1 MDWGNHQT
9 QCEHRTIQ
17 QGFYSASGDGNVACV
32 TMSATSL
39 DEPGFAGLPHSDGLL
54 LNESTGDVIRVVVSG
69 GQWPL
74 GRRVIEILK
83 ADGGFEVHEVNQS
96 TDVIDASLDVFIHL
110 APGDHDAL
118 VERRRSAVI
127 GTPEL
132 LQAATVQGAKHIV
145 LLSSAMVY
153 GAWPNNP
160 IPLTE
165 DTALRPDFGFAFARQ
180 LATVEQLVDDWRES
194 GDDRSTTVLRPVP
207 AMAADG
213 ASSLVRALA
222 AGMGGRLGE
231 DDVPAQFLHL
241 DDLAE
246 AVVLATRKKLNGV
259 YNVAPDGFVRS
270 ARVRSLWGM
279 APRLRLP
286 DRMSEIV
293 SDLRWRF
300 QRGPIPPGLRPYV
313 RSTWL
318 VSNGRLRAE
327 GWTPTVT
334 NEQAFVEGT
343 DAKWWTM
350 LTPKRK
356 QEIALGAMLTG
367 ILAAVITVLVAAR
380 KYRRRH

>member
-1 MDWGNHQT
+1 
-9 QCEHRTIQ
+9 
-17 QGFYSASGDGNVACV
+17 
-32 TMSATSL
+32 MSATSL
-39 DEPGFAGLPHSDGLL
+39 DELGSDSSRHVDSALEL
-54 LNESTGDVIRVVVSG
+54 IRVVVSG

-74 GRRVIEILK
+74 GRRVIGLLQ
-83 ADGGFEVHEVNQS
+83 ADGGFDVREVNQS
-96 TDVIDASLDVFIHL
+96 TDVIDAPLDVFVHL
-110 APGDHDAL
+110 SPGDHDAL

-194 GDDRSTTVLRPVP
+194 GHDRSATVLRPVP

-241 DDLAE
+241 DDLAQ
-246 AVVLATRKKLNGV
+246 AVVLSTRKKLNGV
-259 YNVAPDGFVRS
+259 YNVAPDGFVHS

-356 QEIALGAMLTG
+356 QEIALGAMITG
-367 ILAAVITVLVAAR
+367 IFAALVTVLVVVR
-380 KYRRRH
+380 KYQRRR

>member
-1 MDWGNHQT
+1 
-9 QCEHRTIQ
+9 
-17 QGFYSASGDGNVACV
+17 
-32 TMSATSL
+32 MSVTSL
-39 DEPGFAGLPHSDGLL
+39 DE
-54 LNESTGDVIRVVVSG
+54 TGSEALTQVQMTNDVIRVVVSG

-74 GRRVIEILK
+74 GKRVIERFK
-83 ADGGFEVHEVNQS
+83 NDGGFEVREVNQS
-96 TDVIDASLDVFIHL
+96 TDAIDSPLDVFIHL

-132 LQAATVQGAKHIV
+132 LHAATVQGAKHIV

-165 DTALRPDFGFAFARQ
+165 ETALRPDFGFAFARQ

-194 GDDRSTTVLRPVP
+194 STDRGVCVLRPVP

-241 DDLAE
+241 DDLAD

-259 YNVAPDGFVRS
+259 YNVAPDGYVHS

-286 DRMSEIV
+286 DRMSEVV

-356 QEIALGAMLTG
+356 QEIALGAMVVGL
-367 ILAAVITVLVAAR
+367 LATVVTVLVSVR
-380 KYRRRH
+380 KYRRRR

>member
-1 MDWGNHQT
+1 
-9 QCEHRTIQ
+9 
-17 QGFYSASGDGNVACV
+17 
-32 TMSATSL
+32 MSATSL
-39 DEPGFAGLPHSDGLL
+39 DELGSDSSRHVD
-54 LNESTGDVIRVVVSG
+54 STLELIRVVVSG

-74 GRRVIEILK
+74 GRRVIGLLQ
-83 ADGGFEVHEVNQS
+83 ADGGFDVREVNQS
-96 TDVIDASLDVFIHL
+96 TDVIDAPLDVFVHL
-110 APGDHDAL
+110 SPGDHDAL

-194 GDDRSTTVLRPVP
+194 GHDRSATVLRPVP

-241 DDLAE
+241 DDLAH
-246 AVVLATRKKLNGV
+246 AVVLSTRKKLNGV
-259 YNVAPDGFVRS
+259 YNVAPDGFVHS

-356 QEIALGAMLTG
+356 QEIALGAMITG
-367 ILAAVITVLVAAR
+367 IFAALVTVLVVVR
-380 KYRRRH
+380 KYQRRR

>member
-1 MDWGNHQT
+1 
-9 QCEHRTIQ
+9 
-17 QGFYSASGDGNVACV
+17 
-32 TMSATSL
+32 MSATAAATPDSQNV
-39 DEPGFAGLPHSDGLL
+39 AVQ
-54 LNESTGDVIRVVVSG
+54 TVRVTKVVVTGAS
-69 GQWPL
+69 WPL
-74 GRRVIEILK
+74 GRRVVELLS
-83 ADGGFEVHEVNQS
+83 ADPAFAVTQISRGDGVIKDAV
-96 TDVIDASLDVFIHL
+96 DVLIHL

-118 VERRRSAVI
+118 AAGGRSAVV

-132 LQAATVQGAKHIV
+132 LEGATRCGATHVV

-165 DTALRPDFGFAFARQ
+165 DTVLRPDYGFAFARQ
-180 LATVEQLVDDWRES
+180 LATGEQLVDDWRDAVE
-194 GDDRSTTVLRPVP
+194 GRGACVLRPVP
-207 AMAADG
+207 AMASDG
-213 ASSLVRALA
+213 SSSLVRALA

-241 DDLAE
+241 DDLAA
-246 AVVLATRKKLNGV
+246 AVVLAVRKRLNGV
-259 YNVAPDGFVRS
+259 FNVAPDGFVPS
-270 ARVRSLWGM
+270 SRVRSLWGM

-286 DRMSEIV
+286 DRLSESL
-293 SDLRWRF
+293 SDWRWRF

-327 GWTPTVT
+327 GWAPTVT

-343 DAKWWTM
+343 NAKWWTM

-356 QEIALGAMLTG
+356 QEISLSVMSLVVIMIVVTVVRSLG
-367 ILAAVITVLVAAR
+367 
-380 KYRRRH
+380 KYHRQR

>member
-1 MDWGNHQT
+1 M
-9 QCEHRTIQ
+9 
-17 QGFYSASGDGNVACV
+17 
-32 TMSATSL
+32 AT
-39 DEPGFAGLPHSDGLL
+39 
-54 LNESTGDVIRVVVSG
+54 
-69 GQWPL
+69 
-74 GRRVIEILK
+74 
-83 ADGGFEVHEVNQS
+83 
-96 TDVIDASLDVFIHL
+96 
-110 APGDHDAL
+110 
-118 VERRRSAVI
+118 
-127 GTPEL
+127 
-132 LQAATVQGAKHIV
+132 
-145 LLSSAMVY
+145 
-153 GAWPNNP
+153 
-160 IPLTE
+160 
-165 DTALRPDFGFAFARQ
+165 
-180 LATVEQLVDDWRES
+180 
-194 GDDRSTTVLRPVP
+194 
-207 AMAADG
+207 DG

-241 DDLAE
+241 DDLAD

-259 YNVAPDGFVRS
+259 YNVAPDGFVHS

-286 DRMSEIV
+286 DRMSEVV

-356 QEIALGAMLTG
+356 QEIALGAMVVGL
-367 ILAAVITVLVAAR
+367 LATVVTVLVSVR
-380 KYRRRH
+380 KYRRRR

>member
-1 MDWGNHQT
+1 M
-9 QCEHRTIQ
+9 
-17 QGFYSASGDGNVACV
+17 SV
-32 TMSATSL
+32 TAPDEL
-39 DEPGFAGLPHSDGLL
+39 GPDEPGHAGLADGVLATNL
-54 LNESTGDVIRVVVSG
+54 VKVVVSG

-74 GRRVIEILK
+74 GKRVIERLK
-83 ADGGFEVHEVNQS
+83 IDGGFDVREINQS
-96 TDVIDASLDVFIHL
+96 TDVIAEPLDVFIHL

-118 VERRRSAVI
+118 VKRRRSAVI

-160 IPLTE
+160 VPLTE

-194 GDDRSTTVLRPVP
+194 GDDRSATVLRPVP

-241 DDLAE
+241 DDLAQ
-246 AVVLATRKKLNGV
+246 AVFLATRKKLDGV
-259 YNVAPDGFVRS
+259 YNVAPDGFVHS

-293 SDLRWRF
+293 SDIRWRF

-318 VSNGRLRAE
+318 VSNGRLRSE
-327 GWTPTVT
+327 GWTPSVT

-356 QEIALGAMLTG
+356 QEIALGAMATA
-367 ILAAVITVLVAAR
+367 ILIAMITALVAVR
-380 KYRRRH
+380 KYRRRR

>member
-1 MDWGNHQT
+1 
-9 QCEHRTIQ
+9 
-17 QGFYSASGDGNVACV
+17 
-32 TMSATSL
+32 
-39 DEPGFAGLPHSDGLL
+39 
-54 LNESTGDVIRVVVSG
+54 
-69 GQWPL
+69 
-74 GRRVIEILK
+74 
-83 ADGGFEVHEVNQS
+83 
-96 TDVIDASLDVFIHL
+96 
-110 APGDHDAL
+110 
-118 VERRRSAVI
+118 
-127 GTPEL
+127 
-132 LQAATVQGAKHIV
+132 
-145 LLSSAMVY
+145 MVY

-194 GDDRSTTVLRPVP
+194 GHDRSATVLRPVP

-241 DDLAE
+241 DDLAQ
-246 AVVLATRKKLNGV
+246 AVVLSTRKKLNGV
-259 YNVAPDGFVRS
+259 YNVAPDGFVHS

-318 VSNGRLRAE
+318 VSNGRLRTE

-356 QEIALGAMLTG
+356 QEIALGAMITG
-367 ILAAVITVLVAAR
+367 IFAALVTVLVVVR
-380 KYRRRH
+380 KYQRRR

>member
-1 MDWGNHQT
+1 
-9 QCEHRTIQ
+9 
-17 QGFYSASGDGNVACV
+17 
-32 TMSATSL
+32 MSVTSL
-39 DEPGFAGLPHSDGLL
+39 NEPGSEGSLQSDGLP
-54 LNESTGDVIRVVVSG
+54 LNESANDVTRVVVSG

-83 ADGGFEVHEVNQS
+83 ADGGFEVREVNQS

-110 APGDHDAL
+110 ASGDHDAL

-180 LATVEQLVDDWRES
+180 LATVEQLVDDWRVS
-194 GDDRSTTVLRPVP
+194 GDDRSTTVLRPVL

-213 ASSLVRALA
+213 ESSLVRALA

-231 DDVPAQFLHL
+231 DDVPTQFLHL

-259 YNVAPDGFVRS
+259 YNVAPDGFVHS
-270 ARVRSLWGM
+270 AQVRSLWGM

-356 QEIALGAMLTG
+356 QEIALGAMVTG
-367 ILAAVITVLVAAR
+367 IFAAAIMVLVAAK
-380 KYRRRH
+380 KYRRYH

>member
-1 MDWGNHQT
+1 M
-9 QCEHRTIQ
+9 
-17 QGFYSASGDGNVACV
+17 SAMEAPVERNDVA
-32 TMSATSL
+32 TMS
-39 DEPGFAGLPHSDGLL
+39 
-54 LNESTGDVIRVVVSG
+54 VVVTG
-69 GQWPL
+69 ALWPL
-74 GRRVIEILK
+74 GRRVVERLTSSGRFTVTEMKRGDNDIEGTVDIL
-83 ADGGFEVHEVNQS
+83 V
-96 TDVIDASLDVFIHL
+96 HL

-118 VERRRSAVI
+118 AARGRSAAV

-132 LQAATVQGAKHIV
+132 LAVATEHGVRHVV

-160 IPLTE
+160 VPITE
-165 DTALRPDFGFAFARQ
+165 DAALRPDFGFAFARQ
-180 LATVEQLVDDWRES
+180 LATVEQMVDDWREGAPGRTS
-194 GDDRSTTVLRPVP
+194 CILRPVP

-213 ASSLVRALA
+213 TSSLVRALA

-241 DDLAE
+241 DDLAS
-246 AVVLATRKKLNGV
+246 AVELVVNRRLDGV
-259 YNVAPDGFVRS
+259 YNVAPDGHVPG

-286 DRMSEIV
+286 DRLAEV
-293 SDLRWRF
+293 VADVRWRF

-313 RSTWL
+313 RSPWL

-327 GWTPTVT
+327 GWTPSVT

-350 LTPKRK
+350 LTPKRR
-356 QEIALGAMLTG
+356 QELALGAMGVTTLGVVGT
-367 ILAAVITVLVAAR
+367 IVVWL
-380 KYRRRH
+380 RRRAR

>member
-1 MDWGNHQT
+1 
-9 QCEHRTIQ
+9 
-17 QGFYSASGDGNVACV
+17 
-32 TMSATSL
+32 MSATSL
-39 DEPGFAGLPHSDGLL
+39 NEPGSEGSLQSDGLP
-54 LNESTGDVIRVVVSG
+54 LNESTNEVIRVVVSG

-83 ADGGFEVHEVNQS
+83 ADGGFEVREVNQS

-110 APGDHDAL
+110 ASGDHDAL

-180 LATVEQLVDDWRES
+180 LATVEQLVDDWRVS
-194 GDDRSTTVLRPVP
+194 GDDRSTTVLRPVL

-259 YNVAPDGFVRS
+259 YNVAPDGFVHS

-356 QEIALGAMLTG
+356 QEIALGAMVTG
-367 ILAAVITVLVAAR
+367 IFVAVITVLVAAK
-380 KYRRRH
+380 KYRRYH

>member
-1 MDWGNHQT
+1 M
-9 QCEHRTIQ
+9 
-17 QGFYSASGDGNVACV
+17 
-32 TMSATSL
+32 TMSVTSL
-39 DEPGFAGLPHSDGLL
+39 DEPGSERAQHV
-54 LNESTGDVIRVVVSG
+54 ESIVELIRVVVSG

-74 GRRVIEILK
+74 GRRVIELLK
-83 ADGGFEVHEVNQS
+83 ADGGCDVREVNQS
-96 TDVIDASLDVFIHL
+96 TDVIDAPLDVFIHL
-110 APGDHDAL
+110 SPGDHDAL

-194 GDDRSTTVLRPVP
+194 GDDRSATVLRPVP

-241 DDLAE
+241 DDLAD

-259 YNVAPDGFVRS
+259 YNVAPDGFVHS

-356 QEIALGAMLTG
+356 QEIALGAMITG
-367 ILAAVITVLVAAR
+367 VFAALVTVLVVVR
-380 KYRRRH
+380 KYRRRR